1 MNRTP
6 PKAMMCSLGLVPRV
20 AFHKKRYRVLIT
32 PYPPLLK
39 QSLSFNALSVNCLD
53 LVLRTLGPARWE
65 ASLAPVGEEPALHA
79 PLVNLAHAARRERRM
94 TGVKRQRSERRL
106 ANAWGAGILCG

>member
-1 MNRTP
+1 MNQTP

-20 AFHKKRYRVLIT
+20 AFHKKRYRAHNALST
-32 PYPPLLK
+32 AAK
-39 QSLSFNALSVNCLD
+39 TMLSFNALPVNCLD
-53 LVLRTLGPARWE
+53 LVLRTLGPARQE

-94 TGVKRQRSERRL
+94 TGVKRQRRERRL